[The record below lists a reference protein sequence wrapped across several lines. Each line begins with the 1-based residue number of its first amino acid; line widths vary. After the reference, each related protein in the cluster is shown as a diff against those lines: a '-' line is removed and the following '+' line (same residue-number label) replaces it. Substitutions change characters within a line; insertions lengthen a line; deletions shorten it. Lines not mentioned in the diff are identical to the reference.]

1 MQTVVMPYS
10 PQSPAREQGHETARG
25 LSLMNTDFSL
35 HRATVSPRTLGATV
49 VVAVATLAMDLSV
62 PLGVAGAVPYVA
74 VVLLALRFPMPRH
87 TIFVAAI
94 CSVLALLG
102 LLFSPPG
109 GVLWI
114 VLVNRSLALFAI
126 WVTALLGLQWKLAQQ
141 MARRQ
146 ESWLDETQRAAAV
159 GSWQWDI
166 QTGGMRWSNRTYHLL
181 GLHPDA
187 TEPTEDVLL
196 QHVHSDDRQLVRQH
210 FDQLAKGSTTSDAG
224 VEYRVSLPDGATR
237 HVYLRQSMMEHD
249 ASGRLSSLRG
259 TVTDITEHKLI
270 EGKLEEL
277 EASYQTIFEQSAD
290 GILVID
296 PTSTKPTYHNE
307 AMARMLGYTTEEFA
321 KLNIFDIEAKENPEE
336 FRRHIARILR
346 DGADQFQTKLRASDG
361 QVRTILAN
369 VRTIALSGKTHLLIM
384 ARDITESQQTKR
396 HVRLLETVM
405 ARMGEAAV
413 ITDLDIK
420 ILHVNDAYT
429 RMTGYTLGDVW
440 GRSPKL
446 LQGKNTDPHQKQRIR
461 RALNNSEPI
470 RVELI
475 NYRKDGS
482 EFWVE
487 LALGPLT
494 DDSGHMV
501 NWVSVQRDITER
513 KSAEQALQESEQRF
527 RLAFESAGLG
537 MALVESSGSFLKV
550 NQALCDMIGYDEKE
564 LLATDFQSI
573 THPDDRS
580 NNWDLT
586 QKLFAGEIQSFQV
599 EQRYIHAAGHVV
611 WVLFNASVARDA
623 DGRTLYGIVQ
633 AQEITDRKKAEEALR
648 VSEERFFKAF
658 SSSPDSI
665 TISTVADGL
674 IVEANEGFERLTGHR
689 VQDAVGKTGSELD
702 VWPKPEDRRRM
713 IDLLASDGRVRNL
726 EVTYRH
732 KSGEFRQA
740 LVSAEIID
748 VSGQHC
754 SVIVARDVTEQQQ
767 TDRELRQTLSVL
779 AATLESTADGIVVV
793 DTTGKLLRYNQRLA
807 DMWQIPRS
815 SFDNASRAELLD
827 YVKDQLVDP
836 AGFIQRAQEID
847 DSPDMEAVDVLDLE
861 DGKVFERHSHPMR
874 IGDNVIGRVSS
885 HRDVT
890 ARKRAETDL
899 RASRQ
904 RLRNLV
910 ARLQAIREEERTAIA
925 REIHDELG
933 QALTNLNMDVMWLA
947 ESVSPSETAV
957 QDRCRSMKT
966 LVNGAIAT
974 IQDLSGRLRPAVLD
988 EFGAVAAVRW
998 LVRDFSDRS
1007 RIECVTDIMPGELEL
1022 DDDRKTHVFRILQ
1035 EALTNVAR
1043 HAEASR
1049 VEITLRTKGEHL
1061 LLTVTDNGR
1070 GISEDQ
1076 ATSDHSIGLVG
1087 MRERAGGLGGRVV
1100 TQPNPSGGTIVEARI
1115 PLTP

>member
-1 MQTVVMPYS
+1 
-10 PQSPAREQGHETARG
+10 
-25 LSLMNTDFSL
+25 MNTDLSSP
-35 HRATVSPRTLGATV
+35 RETVSPRTIGASV
-49 VVAVATLAMDLSV
+49 LVAVATLATDLSV

-87 TIFVAAI
+87 TIFVAVI

-109 GVLWI
+109 GILWV
-114 VLVNRSLALFAI
+114 VLVNRAIALFAI
-126 WVTALLGLQWKLAQQ
+126 WVTALLGLQWKLAEQ

-146 ESWLDETQRAAAV
+146 ESWLDQTQRAAAV

-166 QTGGMRWSNRTYHLL
+166 QTGGMSWSNRTYHLL
-181 GLHPDA
+181 GLHPHGAD
-187 TEPTEDVLL
+187 PTETEFF
-196 QHVHSDDRQLVRQH
+196 QHVHPEDRQLLRQH
-210 FDQLAKGSTTSDAG
+210 LDQLAKGSTTLGAG
-224 VEYRVSLPDGATR
+224 VEYRVTLPEGTTR
-237 HVYLRQSMMEHD
+237 HIHLRQSMMERD
-249 ASGRLSSLRG
+249 AGGRLYSLHG
-259 TVTDITEHKLI
+259 TVSDITEHKLI

-277 EASYQTIFEQSAD
+277 EAAYHTLFEQSAD

-296 PTSTKPTYHNE
+296 PTSPKPTYHNE
-307 AMARMLGYTTEEFA
+307 AMARMLGYTKEEFSE
-321 KLNIFDIEAKENPEE
+321 LNISDIEAEENAEE
-336 FRRHIARILR
+336 IRKHIERILR

-361 QVRTILAN
+361 QVRTIVAN
-369 VRTIALSGKTHLLIM
+369 VRRITLSGNTHLLTM

-396 HVRLLETVM
+396 HIQLLEAVM

-420 ILHVNDAYT
+420 ILHVNDAYS
-429 RMTGYTLGDVW
+429 RMTGYTLGDVR

-461 RALNNSEPI
+461 KALNHGKPI

-482 EFWVE
+482 EFWVDI
-487 LALGPLT
+487 AIGPMT
-494 DDSGHMV
+494 DDSGRVV

-513 KSAEQALQESEQRF
+513 KKAEQALQESEQRF
-527 RLAFESAGLG
+527 RIAFESAGLG

-550 NQALCDMIGYDEKE
+550 NQALCDMTGYGEKE

-580 NNWDLT
+580 DNWDLS
-586 QKLFAGEIQSFQV
+586 QKLFAGKIQSFQL
-599 EQRYIHAAGHVV
+599 EQRYIHADGHVV

-623 DGRTLYGIVQ
+623 DGRTLYGIGQ
-633 AQEITDRKKAEEALR
+633 AQEITDRKSAEEALR

-658 SSSPDSI
+658 RSSPDSI
-665 TISTVADGL
+665 TITTLADGR
-674 IVEANEGFERLTGHR
+674 IVEANQGFERLTGHR
-689 VQDAVGKTGSELD
+689 AQDVIGKTGAELQ
-702 VWPKPEDRRRM
+702 VWPKPEDRSKLTDM
-713 IDLLASDGRVRNL
+713 LASDGRVRDL
-726 EVTYRH
+726 ELTYQR
-732 KSGEFRQA
+732 KSGELRQA
-740 LVSAEIID
+740 LISAEIIE
-748 VSGQHC
+748 VSGQQC
-754 SVIVARDVTEQQQ
+754 IVIVARDVTEQKQ

-793 DTTGKLLRYNQRLA
+793 DTAGKLLRHNQLLA
-807 DMWQIPRS
+807 DMWRMPS
-815 SFDNASRAELLD
+815 STLKNAERNKVLD
-827 YVKDQLVDP
+827 HVKDQLVDP
-836 AGFIQRAQEID
+836 AGFVERAQELFD
-847 DSPDMEAVDVLDLE
+847 HPDMEAVDLIDLE
-861 DGKVFERHSHPMR
+861 DGRVFERYSHPMR
-874 IGDNVIGRVSS
+874 VGDNIIGRVASY
-885 HRDVT
+885 RDVT
-890 ARKRAETDL
+890 ARKKAETDL
-899 RASRQ
+899 RTSRQ

-1022 DDDRKTHVFRILQ
+1022 DDDRKTNVFRILQ

-1049 VEITLRTKGEHL
+1049 VEIALKTKSEHL

-1076 ATSDHSIGLVG
+1076 ATSDRSIGLVG

-1100 TQPNPSGGTIVEARI
+1100 IHQNPTGGTIVEARI